1 MNLIEK
7 TRKVVTLTEKLRN
20 SIDTQLGITEGFSE
34 YLRGYKN
41 TFNLEEKDLA
51 NRYIDDTINILLSYV
66 KLLNDVK
73 QNE

>member
-20 SIDTQLGITEGFSE
+20 SIDNQLETVEGFSE
-34 YLRGYKN
+34 YLRNYKN

-51 NRYIDDTINILLSYV
+51 NRYIDDTINLLMSYV
-66 KLLNDVK
+66 KLFNDVK
-73 QNE
+73 K